1 MIKEIKMR
9 FKTKIVI
16 LLAAVLLTVLSFSVV
31 AAYVYSGMLGPAE
44 YTEIEV
50 VTSSMTEA
58 ENEPSKGCC

>member
-16 LLAAVLLTVLSFSVV
+16 LLVAVLLTVLSFNVV
-31 AAYVYSGMLGPAE
+31 AAE
-44 YTEIEV
+44 YTEIKV